1 VTDSHAPIVPQL
13 AERGHLSLS
22 LEELN
27 DWGRKLGSAAEP
39 PLLITL
45 KGDLGAGKTTLAQ
58 AICAGYGV
66 KEEVTSPTYAL
77 VHKYQAEKSPVYHV
91 DLYRLSQESD
101 LTNIGWDDMMNERA
115 LVIVEWPDRAGSR
128 MPRNHL
134 PIALEYSHADADHRV
149 LLAG

>member
-1 VTDSHAPIVPQL
+1 MADHHVPLPSL
-13 AERGHLSLS
+13 AEKGHLNLS
-22 LEELN
+22 LVELQ
-27 DWGRKLGSAAEP
+27 DWGTKLGAASGP

-45 KGDLGAGKTTLAQ
+45 SGELGAGKTTLAQ

-66 KEEVTSPTYAL
+66 TEEVTSPTYAL
-77 VHKYQAEKSPVYHV
+77 VHRYSAPRSPVYHV
-91 DLYRLSQESD
+91 DLYRLSTESD
-101 LTNIGWDDMMNERA
+101 LTNIGWDDIVSEAA

-134 PIALEYSHADADHRV
+134 PISLQYSHTDSNHRV

>member
-1 VTDSHAPIVPQL
+1 MTDAHVPLVPAL
-13 AERGHLSLS
+13 AEKGHLNLS
-22 LEELN
+22 LAEIR
-27 DWGRKLGSAAEP
+27 DWGEKLGRAAEP

-58 AICAGYGV
+58 AICSGYGV
-66 KEEVTSPTYAL
+66 TEEVTSPTYAL
-77 VHKYQAEKSPVYHV
+77 VHKYSAERSPVFHV

-101 LTNIGWDDMMNERA
+101 LTNIGWDDIIGERA
-115 LVIVEWPDRAGSR
+115 LVIVEWPERAGSR

-134 PIALEYSHADADHRV
+134 PIALEYSHTGSDHRV

>member
-1 VTDSHAPIVPQL
+1 MTDSHAPIVPQL
-13 AERGHLSLS
+13 AESGHLSLS
-22 LEELN
+22 LAELN
-27 DWGRKLGSAAEP
+27 EWGRKLGSAAEP

-77 VHKYQAEKSPVYHV
+77 VHKYQAERSPVYHV
-91 DLYRLSQESD
+91 DLYRLSQESE
-101 LTNIGWDDMMNERA
+101 LTNIGWDDMMSERA

-134 PIALEYSHADADHRV
+134 PIALEYSHADSDHRV